1 MYTIRTVSAVSKY
14 FVSFPFG
21 HNARFDIRVQVRR
34 YRVSRKT
41 YSYGRISR
49 TVYSRIVV
57 ICCTRRRVSGTSS
70 GTAVELAGGIIRR
83 EYSRTAIGLYQY
95 DRFVSRRLYERVRDN
110 IKQREWTSTARTY
123 FSVNKSSTL
132 RFPTVFRSFRPNLA
146 PTKFRLI
153 FVRIILPEFDA
164 YIRIV

>member
-14 FVSFPFG
+14 FVSFRFG

-83 EYSRTAIGLYQY
+83 EYSRTAIGLYRY

-110 IKQREWTSTARTY
+110 IKYARTY